1 MKHSAFILETSPAPQ
16 SCAVFSSAHSGAEYP
31 DEFLRASCLTPL
43 QLRSS
48 EDAYVDQFIGD
59 TLGAPILKARF
70 PRAYVDLN
78 RAADELDPAIIQDAL
93 GVPANPRVAAG
104 LGVIPRVVAN
114 GRAIQ
119 LGKMHL
125 AEAEARLDACYY
137 PYHTALRGLVEAQ
150 KQRFG
155 ACYLIDIHSMP
166 RSTLAGGLLNK
177 RANIVLGD
185 RYGTASGQWITDA
198 VAAFF
203 TAAGFEVARNA
214 PFAGGY
220 ITRHYGAPSQGVHVV
235 QIEIDRSLYMNEAR
249 VELYRDFEDIRARI
263 AGVLTQ
269 IAGIPACPQS
279 LAAE

>member
-1 MKHSAFILETSPAPQ
+1 MKHSAYILEYSPAPQ
-16 SCAVFSSAHSGAEYP
+16 SCAVFSSPHSGAEYP
-31 DEFLRASCLTPL
+31 EAFLRRSCLTPQ

-48 EDAYVDQFIGD
+48 EDAYVDQFIGE
-59 TLGAPILKARF
+59 TLGAPVLKARF

-78 RAADELDPAIIQDAL
+78 RAPDELDPAIIRGAT
-93 GVPANPRVAAG
+93 GAATNPRVAAG

-119 LGKMHL
+119 LGKMNL
-125 AEAEARLDACYY
+125 AEAEARLGTCYY
-137 PYHTALRGLVEAQ
+137 PYHTALRGLIRQ
-150 KQRFG
+150 QQQRFG

-166 RSTLAGGLLNK
+166 RSTLTGGLLNK

-185 RYGTASGQWITDA
+185 RFGTASSHWFTDT
-198 VAAFF
+198 VAGFF
-203 TAAGFEVARNA
+203 CEAGFEVARNA

-249 VELYRDFEDIRARI
+249 VELHRDFEDIRARI

-269 IAGIPACPQS
+269 IASIAACPQS